1 MPARRFLF
9 ASTLRVEAYRGAV
22 TDLPTNGELAADFQ
36 LLGDLLQID
45 GADRHRVLAYHRGA
59 ARIRATNE
67 SVAAMA
73 VAGRAT
79 DLPDIGATLQS
90 KMVERCETGQISA
103 LAKLTERL
111 PAGLADLARIE
122 GLGPKRARAI
132 WEHIGVSN
140 LTDLAAAAE
149 DGRLATVPGVGP
161 KLVAVVTEQAAAPEA
176 GERRTLLALAVPL
189 AESFLET
196 LRATPGVVAADVA
209 GSLRRGRETIGD
221 VDIIV
226 ATTDPDGAA
235 EAFVAHPAV
244 ARVTVS
250 GPSKIAVVTQNG
262 LKVELRV
269 GPPESYGNM
278 LQHCTGSKAHNIR
291 IRERA
296 VAAGMSVSEHG
307 LTGAD
312 GVTTT
317 HPDEEA
323 LYAALGLPWIP
334 PELRE
339 DLGELDGPVP
349 NLVTL
354 ADIRGD
360 LHSHSDWSD
369 GRATIEEMAA
379 AAAARGYAYLGVTD
393 HSHSLAMVGGLDA
406 ERAKRQWEVIDGLND
421 RGDLGVRLLKGVEL
435 EILTD
440 GRLDFDDELLA
451 GFDVVVASIH
461 SGFRQTPREVTARL
475 LAAIE
480 NENVD
485 IIGHPTGR
493 RIGRRPPL
501 VFDTERVFA
510 RAAQTGTLM
519 EINGSGERLD
529 LNDQMAREAKA
540 AGCRFVISSD
550 AHHPGGLGSMR
561 LGVTTA
567 RRAGLPCSDVAN
579 AEKLWSP

>member
-1 MPARRFLF
+1 MP
-9 ASTLRVEAYRGAV
+9 GV
-22 TDLPTNGELAADFQ
+22 TGLPTNGELAADFQ

-45 GADRHRVLAYHRGA
+45 GADRHRILAYHRGA
-59 ARIRATNE
+59 ARLRATPE

-73 VAGRAT
+73 VAGTAT
-79 DLPDIGATLQS
+79 NLPDIGATLQS

-122 GLGPKRARAI
+122 GLGPKRAKAI

-140 LTDLAAAAE
+140 LDELAAAAN

-161 KLVAVVTEQAAAPEA
+161 KLIEVVVEQAAAPEA
-176 GERRTLLALAVPL
+176 GERRTLLALALPL
-189 AESFLET
+189 AESILET
-196 LRATPGVVAADVA
+196 LRTVPGVVDAEVA
-209 GSLRRGRETIGD
+209 GSVRRGRETIGD

-226 ATTDPDGAA
+226 ATTEPDLAA
-235 EAFVAHPAV
+235 EAFVNHPTV
-244 ARVTVS
+244 ARVTVR
-250 GPSKIAVVTQNG
+250 GPSKIACLTQNG

-269 GPPESYGNM
+269 GPPESFGNM

-296 VAAGMSVSEHG
+296 VAAGLSVSEHG
-307 LTGAD
+307 LTGTD
-312 GVTTT
+312 GEVTTHAT
-317 HPDEEA
+317 EADLYEA
-323 LYAALGLPWIP
+323 LSLAWIP

-339 DLGELDGPVP
+339 DLGELDMPVP
-349 NLVTL
+349 DLVTL

-406 ERAKRQWEVIDGLND
+406 ERAKRQWEVIDRLND

-451 GFDVVVASIH
+451 DFDVVVASIH
-461 SGFRQTPREVTARL
+461 SGFRQTPREVTDRL

-480 NENVD
+480 NDNVD

-501 VFDTERVFA
+501 VFDTDRVFE
-510 RAAQTGTLM
+510 RAAKTGTPM

-529 LNDQMAREAKA
+529 LNDAMARQARA

-550 AHHPGGLGSMR
+550 AHHPGGLASMR
-561 LGVTTA
+561 LGVMTA
-567 RRAGLPCSDVAN
+567 RRAGLTGQDVAN
-579 AEKLWSP
+579 CAAAWAH

>member
-1 MPARRFLF
+1 M
-9 ASTLRVEAYRGAV
+9 

-59 ARIRATNE
+59 ARIRATTE

-79 DLPDIGATLQS
+79 ELPDIGATLQA
-90 KMVERCETGQISA
+90 KIVERSETGSVSA

-122 GLGPKRARAI
+122 GLGPKRAKAI
-132 WEHIGVSN
+132 WENLGVSN
-140 LTDLAAAAE
+140 LSDLAAAAA
-149 DGRLATVPGVGP
+149 DGRLASVPGVGP
-161 KLVAVVTEQAAAPEA
+161 KLVESVIEQASAPDV
-176 GERRTLLALAVPL
+176 GERRTLLALALPI
-189 AESFLET
+189 ADSFLEV
-196 LRATPGVVAADVA
+196 LRQTPGVVAADIA
-209 GSLRRGRETIGD
+209 GSARRGRETIGD
-221 VDIIV
+221 LDVIV
-226 ATTDPDGAA
+226 ATTDIEGAA
-235 EAFVAHPAV
+235 EAFVSHPAV
-244 ARVTVS
+244 ARVTVR
-250 GPSKIAVVTQNG
+250 GPSKTAVLTQNG

-291 IRERA
+291 VRERA
-296 VAAGMSVSEHG
+296 VAAGISVSEHG
-307 LTGAD
+307 LTNGD
-312 GVTTT
+312 GTSAT
-317 HPDEEA
+317 HADEES

-339 DLGELDGPVP
+339 DLGELDAPVP
-349 NLVTL
+349 DLVTL

-369 GRATIEEMAA
+369 GRTTIEKMAE

-393 HSHSLAMVGGLDA
+393 HSHGLAMVGGLDP
-406 ERAKRQWEVIDGLND
+406 ERAKRQWEVIEGLND

-440 GRLDFDDELLA
+440 GRLDFDDDLLA

-493 RIGRRPPL
+493 RLGRRPPL

-510 RAAQTGTLM
+510 KAAETGTLM
-519 EINGSGERLD
+519 EINGSGERMD
-529 LNDQMAREAKA
+529 LNDVMAREAKS

-550 AHHPGGLGSMR
+550 AHHPGGLASMR

-567 RRAGLPCSDVAN
+567 RRAALTSDDVAN
-579 AEKLWSP
+579 CRSNWSR